1 MKLAVIFPDKGV
13 YLVQGPDGHDL
24 EHWIE
29 LVVGARKVGWE
40 TEGDLMVWTDYMDT
54 TSGRPTNRLATSL
67 LPPHRELAVNGV
79 AVVTGRIEGRA
90 QSLNRGQIIRLG
102 LDPEGPARSAIL
114 DEALI
119 FMGAP
124 AMTGFFDAPHETDP
138 RP

>member
-1 MKLAVIFPDKGV
+1 VKLAVITPDKGA
-13 YLVQGPDGHDL
+13 YLVQAPDGHDL
-24 EHWIE
+24 ENWIE
-29 LVVGARKVGWE
+29 RVVGARKVGWE
-40 TEGDLMVWTDYMDT
+40 VSEDLMVWTDYMNT
-54 TSGRPTNRLATSL
+54 VSGRPTNRLATSL
-67 LPPHRELAVNGV
+67 LPHRKLAVNGV

-114 DEALI
+114 DEVLVSL
-119 FMGAP
+119 GAP

>member
-1 MKLAVIFPDKGV
+1 MKLAVITPDKGV
-13 YLVQGPDGHDL
+13 YLVQAPDGHDL
-24 EHWIE
+24 ENWIE
-29 LVVGARKVGWE
+29 RVVGARKVGWE
-40 TEGDLMVWTDYMDT
+40 VSEDLMVWTDYMNT
-54 TSGRPTNRLATSL
+54 VSGRPTNRLATSL
-67 LPPHRELAVNGV
+67 LPHRKLAINGV

-114 DEALI
+114 DEVLVSL
-119 FMGAP
+119 GAP

>member
-1 MKLAVIFPDKGV
+1 MKLAVITPDKGA
-13 YLVQGPDGHDL
+13 YLVQAPDGHDL
-24 EHWIE
+24 ENWIE
-29 LVVGARKVGWE
+29 RVVGARKVGWE
-40 TEGDLMVWTDYMDT
+40 VSEDLMVWTDYMNT
-54 TSGRPTNRLATSL
+54 VSGRPTNRLATSL
-67 LPPHRELAVNGV
+67 LPHRKLAINGV

-114 DEALI
+114 DEVLVSL
-119 FMGAP
+119 GAP

>member
-1 MKLAVIFPDKGV
+1 MKLAVITPDKGA
-13 YLVQGPDGHDL
+13 YLVQAPDGHDL
-24 EHWIE
+24 ENWIE
-29 LVVGARKVGWE
+29 RVVGARKVGWE
-40 TEGDLMVWTDYMDT
+40 VSEDLMVWTDYMNT
-54 TSGRPTNRLATSL
+54 VSGRPTNRLATSL
-67 LPPHRELAVNGV
+67 LPHRKLAVNGV

-114 DEALI
+114 DEVLVSL
-119 FMGAP
+119 GAP